1 MKADVAAAEGRLAE
15 AEAAAPAR
23 VEVAD
28 ANVAVSQANV
38 AASQASV
45 ATSQANVAASQA
57 ELMRWQGELEQAQL
71 DAKRIPPCRDRGGR
85 GETADQ
91 YETKEKVAMA
101 STDASRQQVT
111 AAEASSRQ
119 AEASLQQAKASL
131 QQAEASHRQ
140 AKAQLE
146 QVATAK
152 ASLEAARAALRKQEA
167 NLNDLLITA
176 PIAGTIQ
183 TRSAEPGRVV
193 DAGQTILTMVDMQK
207 LYLRGYIPEGEIGKV
222 KVGQKAQVYLD
233 SDPKEGISAEVIPI
247 DPEAIFTPE
256 NIYFQEDRVKQ
267 VVGVKVLLQGGY
279 GFAKPEM
286 PADGRIQMAG
296 Q

>member
-1 MKADVAAAEGRLAE
+1 
-15 AEAAAPAR
+15 
-23 VEVAD
+23 
-28 ANVAVSQANV
+28 
-38 AASQASV
+38 
-45 ATSQANVAASQA
+45 
-57 ELMRWQGELEQAQL
+57 
-71 DAKRIPPCRDRGGR
+71 
-85 GETADQ
+85 
-91 YETKEKVAMA
+91 MA

-207 LYLRGYIPEGEIGKV
+207 LYLRGTFR
-222 KVGQKAQVYLD
+222 KAKLE
-233 SDPKEGISAEVIPI
+233 K
-247 DPEAIFTPE
+247 
-256 NIYFQEDRVKQ
+256 
-267 VVGVKVLLQGGY
+267 
-279 GFAKPEM
+279 
-286 PADGRIQMAG
+286 
-296 Q
+296 